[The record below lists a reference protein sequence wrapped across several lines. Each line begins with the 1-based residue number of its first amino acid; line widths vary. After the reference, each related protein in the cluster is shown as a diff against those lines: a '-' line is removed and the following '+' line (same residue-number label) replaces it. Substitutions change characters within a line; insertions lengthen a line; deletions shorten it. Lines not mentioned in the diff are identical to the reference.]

1 MTEYISREAG
11 MELLSQPI
19 TMSMCL
25 SVSECHN
32 KNAQRR
38 IDLDLIEN
46 LPAADVRENRRG
58 KWQEDIISFDED
70 GSEIYAPFC
79 SECGKVFFRE
89 TNYCP
94 NCGADMREES

>member
-58 KWQEDIISFDED
+58 MFIPARKKFIISHGLRHSRNPCVNI
-70 GSEIYAPFC
+70 GSI
-79 SECGKVFFRE
+79 
-89 TNYCP
+89 
-94 NCGADMREES
+94 